1 MPVVFAGLICFY
13 YGEQG
18 FCEMFAVSF
27 TFMMMGRFMEVFV
40 ELSTFAVVWGLSMFV
55 LAYFHHGGNARL

>member
-1 MPVVFAGLICFY
+1 
-13 YGEQG
+13 
-18 FCEMFAVSF
+18 MFAVSF